1 METGLSGFDN
11 RKIQKLK
18 SLRHPHHI
26 FVKVSASVQ
35 SRSVTRCINKL
46 FYAMRKKDPLFPAN
60 FAMPVLPTSPCQS
73 CLEDMNDWKC
83 PTWWC
88 RSMAGQGGDV
98 IYRSRHPALC
108 NLAQHLNAVQ
118 QDRGIVATQFRMCR
132 AAKPVFVIKIML
144 LYGLTE
150 HGRADPRGIPDQ
162 RRKGPP
168 RRANQDRPPLRR
180 RANHRARKALSV
192 SRRGPF
198 HRHCRAGKSASSR
211 RARQIFYLR

>member
-1 METGLSGFDN
+1 MS
-11 RKIQKLK
+11 
-18 SLRHPHHI
+18 P
-26 FVKVSASVQ
+26 AAQ
-35 SRSVTRCINKL
+35 SRNVSRRINKL
-46 FYAMRKKDPLFPAN
+46 FCIVRKKATLFPAN

-73 CLEDMNDWKC
+73 EDVNDWKC
-83 PTWWC
+83 PSWWC
-88 RSMAGQGGDV
+88 RSMAGQGGDLR
-98 IYRSRHPALC
+98 YRSRHPALC

-144 LYGLTE
+144 LSGLTE

-162 RRKGPP
+162 RRKSPS

-198 HRHCRAGKSASSR
+198 HIHCRAGKSASSR